1 MTESTSATST
11 QLRSLLPDQNNWQ
24 RWLSGAI
31 SVALLIVIVW
41 KLKDFGFAKAAE
53 SLPSSPIFWLAFLGY
68 YFALPLSEWLI
79 FKRLWGLPASG
90 FAALLRK
97 LVSNEILLGYSGEAY
112 FYSWARRHTKI
123 VAAPFGA
130 IKDVSILSAIV
141 GNLMT
146 LSMLSLA
153 WPLVGHVAPDLHP
166 RTIFL
171 SAGVMIGSSM
181 LIFLF
186 KNKIF
191 SLPTSDLRFIFGI
204 HSARI
209 ILTTLLSGLM
219 WHTALPQTPL
229 LWLVL
234 LATLQLLVTRLPL
247 VPSKDLVFANLSVF
261 LIGQDGPVST
271 LIGIIAT
278 LILATHLF
286 IGGVLVILEL
296 FEEREA

>member
-1 MTESTSATST
+1 MTEGTSATSL

-41 KLKDFGFAKAAE
+41 KLKDFGFAKAVE

-146 LSMLSLA
+146 LSMLAMA

-186 KNKIF
+186 KNRIF
-191 SLPTSDLRFIFGI
+191 SLSASDLRFIFGV

-209 ILTTLLSGLM
+209 IMTTLLSGLM
-219 WHTALPQTPL
+219 WHTALPETPL

-286 IGGVLVILEL
+286 IGGVLVIMEL
-296 FEEREA
+296 FEERST

>member
-1 MTESTSATST
+1 MTEGTSATSS

-286 IGGVLVILEL
+286 IGGVLVIMEL

>member
-1 MTESTSATST
+1 MTEGTSATSS

-41 KLKDFGFAKAAE
+41 KLKDFGFAKAVE
-53 SLPSSPIFWLAFLGY
+53 SLPPSPIFWLAFLGY

-286 IGGVLVILEL
+286 IGGVLVIMEL

>member
-1 MTESTSATST
+1 
-11 QLRSLLPDQNNWQ
+11 
-24 RWLSGAI
+24 
-31 SVALLIVIVW
+31 
-41 KLKDFGFAKAAE
+41 
-53 SLPSSPIFWLAFLGY
+53 LPSSPIFWLAFLGY

-286 IGGVLVILEL
+286 IGGVLVIMEL

>member
-97 LVSNEILLGYSGEAY
+97 LVGNEILLGYSGEAY

>member
-286 IGGVLVILEL
+286 IGAVLVILEL

>member
-1 MTESTSATST
+1 
-11 QLRSLLPDQNNWQ
+11 
-24 RWLSGAI
+24 
-31 SVALLIVIVW
+31 
-41 KLKDFGFAKAAE
+41 
-53 SLPSSPIFWLAFLGY
+53 
-68 YFALPLSEWLI
+68 
-79 FKRLWGLPASG
+79 
-90 FAALLRK
+90 
-97 LVSNEILLGYSGEAY
+97 
-112 FYSWARRHTKI
+112 
-123 VAAPFGA
+123 
-130 IKDVSILSAIV
+130 
-141 GNLMT
+141 MT

-186 KNKIF
+186 KSKIF

-286 IGGVLVILEL
+286 IGGVLVIMEL